1 MPTEASKTLKQTLVD
16 EGTELKG
23 NLKSAC
29 AVVVNGTVDGE
40 IDAPEITI
48 TKSGSVLGSIKAKK
62 LRSQGT
68 LSGNVEADDVF
79 ISGSVRSNTVIKAK
93 SLEARLGSEHG
104 QLEVTFGECKL
115 DVGDSPHE
123 EDTVQRVLANPES
136 SAAPIPSSTPSTPS
150 SARSAWSS
158 PRVPEPSSAAL
169 GESKLPAR

>member
-1 MPTEASKTLKQTLVD
+1 LVD

-23 NLKSAC
+23 NIKSSC

-79 ISGSVRSNTVIKAK
+79 LSGSIRSNTVIKAK
-93 SLEARLGSEHG
+93 SLEAKLGSERG

-115 DVGDSPHE
+115 EVGDSAHDHE
-123 EDTVQRVLANPES
+123 IVNQPRSSSES
-136 SAAPIPSSTPSTPS
+136 PAAPHPPSSTPSPAL

-158 PRVPEPSSAAL
+158 SRIAEAAAATAL
-169 GESKLPAR
+169 GDGKPT

>member
-1 MPTEASKTLKQTLVD
+1 MPTEASKTVKQTLVD

-40 IDAPEITI
+40 IEAPEITI

-93 SLEARLGSEHG
+93 SLEAKLGSERG
-104 QLEVTFGECKL
+104 QLEITFGECKL
-115 DVGDSPHE
+115 EVGDSPHE
-123 EDTVQRVLANPES
+123 QDTVNRVLANPES
-136 SAAPIPSSTPSTPS
+136 AAAPSPSSTPSTPS

-158 PRVPEPSSAAL
+158 ARVAEPSATTL
-169 GESKLPAR
+169 GDNKSPAR